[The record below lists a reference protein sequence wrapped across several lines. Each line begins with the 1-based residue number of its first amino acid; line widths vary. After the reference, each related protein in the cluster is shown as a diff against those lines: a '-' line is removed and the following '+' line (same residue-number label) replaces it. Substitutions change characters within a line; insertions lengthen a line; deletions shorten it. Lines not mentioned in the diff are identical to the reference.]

1 MFYFFS
7 LFAFLMI
14 DPILAQL
21 TPLSV
26 WPGTFNT
33 NWMKNI
39 KTCATQSKTNSSKYY
54 VQAFA
59 DKLVYLR
66 GNSTCST
73 ASNDCTWTG
82 KFYYPGIEGIRG
94 DFSLTVMGAS
104 PNSLTGTLTFS
115 GGISQSVLNIT
126 GTKNTAAT
134 KPSSE
139 DCFETDVDFIESK
152 KPMFTGTTSDV
163 SYIYFYQVVGGGKY
177 TASWEYLYAD
187 GRPAKGID
195 FGPCFEDMQ
204 VCPSTWYE
212 PADVQGLTLAVAKN
226 ATANYYHWSI
236 ATTVSDY
243 DLTYNYETTD
253 ESASAMRFMAPGSED
268 FAFQQGA
275 INNCMSLD
283 NSDFESDCMKDYS
296 DDSSDDEVLQ
306 ATLGAAG
313 AATAF
318 SVFTFVAILVLG
330 YFLLYK
336 PTKAPLSSSSTSKK
350 SDEI

>member
-1 MFYFFS
+1 MFSF
-7 LFAFLMI
+7 LFAFCLVNTVV
-14 DPILAQL
+14 AQL

-39 KTCATQSKTNSSKYY
+39 KTCATKSKTNKYY

-59 DKLVYLR
+59 DKFVYLR
-66 GNSTCST
+66 GISTCT
-73 ASNDCTWTG
+73 ANDCTWVG
-82 KFYYPGIEGIRG
+82 KFYYPGIDGIRG
-94 DFSLTVMGAS
+94 DFSLTALGTS

-115 GGISQSVLNIT
+115 GGISQSPLSIT
-126 GTKNTAAT
+126 GTKNTTAPNT
-134 KPSSE
+134 EPL
-139 DCFETDVDFIESK
+139 DCFETDVDFIESGD
-152 KPMFTGTTSDV
+152 PMFTGTTP
-163 SYIYFYQVVGGGKY
+163 IGTHTYFYQVVGGGKY

-195 FGPCFEDMQ
+195 IGPCFEDMQ
-204 VCPSTWYE
+204 VCPTTWYE
-212 PADVQGLTLAVAKN
+212 PANVQGLALSVSKN
-226 ATANYYHWSI
+226 ATALYFHWSTAI
-236 ATTVSDY
+236 TVSDY
-243 DLTYNYETTD
+243 NLTYNYGEVD
-253 ESASAMRFMAPGSED
+253 ESDTDIKYMTPGSKD
-268 FAFQQGA
+268 IGFQQGA
-275 INNCMSLD
+275 ENYCMSLD
-283 NSDFESDCMKDYS
+283 NSDFESDCMKDYPG
-296 DDSSDDEVLQ
+296 DSSDDDEVLQ

-336 PTKAPLSSSSTSKK
+336 PTKTPLSSSSTSKK

>member
-7 LFAFLMI
+7 LFVFSMI
-14 DPILAQL
+14 DPIIA
-21 TPLSV
+21 LSHTD
-26 WPGTFNT
+26 WRGTFNT

-39 KTCATQSKTNSSKYY
+39 KTCATQSKTDSNKYY

-66 GNSTCST
+66 GTSTCSP
-73 ASNDCTWTG
+73 ASTDCTWTG
-82 KFYYPGIEGIRG
+82 KFYYPGIQGTRG
-94 DFSLTVMGAS
+94 DFSLTITS
-104 PNSLTGTLTFS
+104 PNSLRGTLTFS
-115 GGISQSVLNIT
+115 GGISQSSIDIT
-126 GTKNTAAT
+126 GTKSTTVEN
-134 KPSSE
+134 PLPF
-139 DCFETDVDFIESK
+139 DCFETDVDFIESG
-152 KPMFTGTTSDV
+152 KPMFTGTTTDGGHN
-163 SYIYFYQVVGGGKY
+163 YFYQVVGGGKY

-195 FGPCFEDMQ
+195 IGACFEDMQ
-204 VCPSTWYE
+204 VCSSTWYE
-212 PADVQGLTLAVAKN
+212 PANVKGITLSVAKN
-226 ATANYYHWSI
+226 ANAQYYHWSI

-243 DLTYNYETTD
+243 NLTYNYETTD
-253 ESASAMRFMAPGSED
+253 ESASGNRSMTPGSED

-275 INNCMSLD
+275 INYCMSLD
-283 NSDFESDCMKDYS
+283 NSDFESECMKDYF
-296 DDSSDDEVLQ
+296 DDSSDDDEVLQ

-336 PTKAPLSSSSTSKK
+336 PTKTPLSSSSTSKK